1 MRVCSQFADLIKFE
15 AMIEYITNNW
25 GELLLAFMLFAKAAI
40 NLMPDTAVKPRM
52 VFGWVDVLVNSI
64 VADRKK

>member
-1 MRVCSQFADLIKFE
+1 
-15 AMIEYITNNW
+15 MIEYITTNW

-40 NLMPDTAVKPRM
+40 NLLPDSSVKPRM

-64 VADRKK
+64 VTDRKKN

>member
-1 MRVCSQFADLIKFE
+1 
-15 AMIEYITNNW
+15 MIEYITNNW

-40 NLMPDTAVKPRM
+40 NLLPDTAVKPRM

-64 VADRKK
+64 VAVRKK